1 MIKIDLCFRL
11 SEAEGALSS
20 TENLKCNLEDVVK
33 EFGDQACFS
42 LQLLGKIYART
53 EQLSKSFEA
62 NRKALQLCPF
72 LWNSFT
78 ELCNKGDKPDP
89 QQIFQ
94 VPADTLYSSTPHIPN
109 IANSTDKSIDLNNVQ
124 SACVTPMDY
133 STPIMNPATP
143 TVNCPP
149 TNRIMTPEDSPFS
162 VGLNISC
169 ISGITNLQAV
179 SKQLHFN
186 RLNSTGTSSPATPSF
201 GFLPLESP
209 QLSYVQTP
217 VQSAALT
224 EANDQKSSKKQTLSS
239 LRSQMGLLISR
250 KDSPVTVSKPPVFSQ
265 SGNVSNTTPQSTV
278 PTSNIH
284 SAQVRRSSR
293 LFTNNYSVKEN
304 NKSPNRNKFAT
315 PKSPRK
321 PKQRL
326 TKTNLGKTN
335 YEITEKTV
343 DKEKI
348 ETITSDQK
356 VILNNSINSAQ
367 TSVQQLCMLQKQSI
381 EGLMILLRQLGRAY
395 LSLTQFQCQKAIDV
409 LLKVPRHHFNT
420 GWVLTTL
427 GMAYMELT
435 DYESAIK
442 YFEMSHELE
451 PFRLDQMDMYSTA
464 LWHLQ
469 KEVVLSSLAQD
480 LMAQNKTSPVS
491 LLVAGNCFSLHKEHD
506 TAIKFFERAVQ
517 VDPKYVYAYTLLG
530 HELVNTEELDKA
542 MSCFRNAIRLN
553 SRHYNA
559 WFGIGTI
566 YSKQERFQLAEIH
579 YKRAFLI
586 NRQSSVLMCHIG
598 VVQHALGKTDKAL
611 QTLNQAIELNP
622 KNPLSKFHRG
632 SIYFS
637 IGRNQEALKE
647 LEELKEMA
655 PKESLVYYL
664 IGKVHK
670 KMGNVHL
677 ALMHFSW
684 ATDLDPKGANNQ
696 IKEAFDP
703 NTSGNTEEDGNT
715 SNDANITPEEQAL
728 EQIRL
733 RNVHMRLFS
742 DEPEPEL
749 SDVEVSY

>member
-1 MIKIDLCFRL
+1 M
-11 SEAEGALSS
+11 SEAEGALCPS
-20 TENLKCNLEDVVK
+20 ENVTKWNLDDVVND
-33 EFGDQACFS
+33 FGDQACFS
-42 LQLLGKIYART
+42 LQLLGKIYGQT
-53 EQLSKSFEA
+53 EQLTKSFEA

-89 QQIFQ
+89 NQIFQ
-94 VPADTLYSSTPHIPN
+94 ITSETVYNGMNYN
-109 IANSTDKSIDLNNVQ
+109 IHNVTDKNVDINVQ

-133 STPIMNPATP
+133 STPIMNPVTP
-143 TVNCPP
+143 NVNGPHI
-149 TNRIMTPEDSPFS
+149 NRIIAEESPFS
-162 VGLNISC
+162 ICGQNISC
-169 ISGITNLQAV
+169 ISGITNLQALP
-179 SKQLHFN
+179 KQLQFN
-186 RLNSTGTSSPATPSF
+186 IMNSSGVSSPATPNF

-209 QLSYVQTP
+209 QLSFVQTTP

-239 LRSQMGLLISR
+239 LRAQMGLLISR
-250 KDSPVTVSKPPVFSQ
+250 KDSPVAVSKPPVFSQ
-265 SGNVSNTTPQSTV
+265 SGNVSNTTPQTTV
-278 PTSNIH
+278 PGSNIH

-343 DKEKI
+343 DKEKV

-356 VILNNSINSAQ
+356 VLLNNSINSAQ
-367 TSVQQLCMLQKQSI
+367 TSAQQLLVLQKQSVD
-381 EGLMILLRQLGRAY
+381 GLMFLLRQLGQAY
-395 LSLTQFQCQKAIDV
+395 LCLTQFRCQRAVDV
-409 LLKVPRHHFNT
+409 LLEIPQKHFNT

-427 GMAYMELT
+427 GMAHMEMT
-435 DYESAIK
+435 DYEAAIK
-442 YFEMSHELE
+442 YFEQAHELE
-451 PFRLDQMDMYSTA
+451 PFRLERMDMYSTA

-469 KEVVLSSLAQD
+469 KEIVLSALAQD
-480 LMAQNKTSPVS
+480 LMTQDKTSPIS
-491 LLVAGNCFSLHKEHD
+491 LLVSGNCFSLHKEHD

-579 YKRAFLI
+579 YKRALLI

-703 NTSGNTEEDGNT
+703 NVSGTAEDESNT
-715 SNDANITPEEQAL
+715 SNDANVTPEDQTIDM
-728 EQIRL
+728 QRL
-733 RNVHMRLFS
+733 RHIQVRLFS

-749 SDVEVSY
+749 SDVEVNY